1 MPRRGALQTA
11 AARGRENEFVLL
23 FCGNSGPA
31 SQSADKISPCA
42 APRENTSSCYSSY
55 PLWIRPHQPSAA
67 LGWGA
72 RAARQLLRH
81 ILRSK
86 IRARRPT
93 IGSFCSDLCAAP
105 STVVQSTVISKLSQ
119 KSSVASAKAPIA
131 FEQLSPSTHPLQHC
145 KFFYIRDESAKG
157 CKALARDRHEAH
169 PRPRAGC

>member
-23 FCGNSGPA
+23 FCGNSGAA
-31 SQSADKISPCA
+31 SQSADKKTC
-42 APRENTSSCYSSY
+42 APRRVKNTSSCYSSY

-81 ILRSK
+81 LLRSK

-93 IGSFCSDLCAAP
+93 IGSFCSGLCAPP
-105 STVVQSTVISKLSQ
+105 STVVQLTVISKLSQ
-119 KSSVASAKAPIA
+119 KSSVASAKAPNA
-131 FEQLSPSTHPLQHC
+131 FEQLFAEHSSLQPIAN
-145 KFFYIRDESAKG
+145 FFISAT
-157 CKALARDRHEAH
+157 KALKLQRASDRET
-169 PRPRAGC
+169 

>member
-23 FCGNSGPA
+23 FCGNRCSSESKRG
-31 SQSADKISPCA
+31 QKTCA
-42 APRENTSSCYSSY
+42 AACVKNTSSCYSSY

-67 LGWGA
+67 IGWGA

-105 STVVQSTVISKLSQ
+105 STVVQSAVISKLSQ
-119 KSSVASAKAPIA
+119 KSSVASCKAPIA
-131 FEQLSPSTHPLQHC
+131 LSNSAASANNCSLH
-145 KFFYIRDESAKG
+145 FFLISAT
-157 CKALARDRHEAH
+157 KALRLQ
-169 PRPRAGC
+169 RASDSKT